1 MLCALTVRTL
11 KPGTFDQF
19 REAFM
24 ASEDFADNPPEGFVR
39 FAMVRSVKN
48 PDEVISFGLFDGTPE
63 ELRKV
68 AADSGYEEQLEAIA
82 PFVESVG
89 ADGLYEVIE
98 DYAA

>member
-11 KPGTFDQF
+11 KPGTFDEF

-24 ASEDFADNPPEGFVR
+24 ASEDFGDNPPEGFVR
-39 FAMVRSVKN
+39 FAMVRNYEN
-48 PDEVISFGLFDGTPE
+48 PDEVISFGLFDGTPD
-63 ELRKV
+63 ELRKL
-68 AADSGYEEQLEAIA
+68 AADSGYEEQVERIA

>member
-1 MLCALTVRTL
+1 MLCALTARTL

-24 ASEDFADNPPEGFVR
+24 ASEDLADNPPEGFVR
-39 FAMVRSVKN
+39 FAMMRNSEN

-63 ELRKV
+63 DLRKI
-68 AADSGYEEQLEAIA
+68 AADSGYEEQLERIA

-89 ADGLYEVIE
+89 ADGLYEVVE
-98 DYAA
+98 DVH